1 MITHV
6 QLRQEKDSLAA
17 FCRDF
22 DAQLAAIQGRVRT
35 LNDDRAASAR
45 SVWTIVFNSVALVA

>member
-45 SVWTIVFNSVALVA
+45 SVWLIMFNSVALAA